1 MSKPATPRAIFIS
14 HGSPALAIE
23 DAPARDFLANFRAV
37 AGRPRAIL
45 CISAHWET
53 ETPMLGGAP
62 RPETIH
68 DFHGFPRELHRLDYP
83 APGAPD
89 LAKRAARLL
98 NDAGFPAGIDA
109 ARGLDHGA
117 WSPLLL
123 AYPEADVP
131 VVQLSVQPRRDAR
144 HHLAVGRALASL
156 LAEDVLVLGSGAVTH
171 NLREFGR
178 YRAHDAAPDYVG
190 EFDAWLERALLAG
203 DEAALLDWENAPHA
217 ARNHPSPEHF
227 LPLFAALGAAGAAPK
242 ARRLH
247 ASISYGIL
255 SMAAYAFE
263 PACLTA
269 PNARPN

>member
-1 MSKPATPRAIFIS
+1 MHLGALGNRNSDARRRA
-14 HGSPALAIE
+14 P
-23 DAPARDFLANFRAV
+23 
-37 AGRPRAIL
+37 
-45 CISAHWET
+45 
-53 ETPMLGGAP
+53 
-62 RPETIH
+62 PETIH
-68 DFHGFPRELHRLDYP
+68 DFHGFPRELYRLDYP

-89 LAKRAARLL
+89 VANRAAKLL
-98 NDAGFPAGIDA
+98 NDAGFSAGIDA
-109 ARGLDHGA
+109 ERGLDHGA

-123 AYPEADVP
+123 AYPEADIP

-203 DEAALLDWENAPHA
+203 DEAALLDWESAPHA
-217 ARNHPSPEHF
+217 ALNHPSPEHF

-263 PACLTA
+263 PA
-269 PNARPN
+269 